1 VSAQSEKLEKDRE
14 KIIKAFAQ
22 AIDPPK
28 ARNLSNKNRLKT
40 ALIISLICTMLPI
53 QAATLFFSFMSI
65 SIFIALIKTTKPAKH
80 LTATISALAIVSVL
94 SGCGPVLFNEELPD
108 FFGLQ
113 RQTNLKTYTITRIG
127 AFGLGFS
134 DATPEQAQF
143 EGNIEEL
150 TAVKIDRGYGL
161 ISMVRIS
168 VAGKG

>member
-1 VSAQSEKLEKDRE
+1 MDNITPINTRTKVAQLLRDLNPQE
-14 KIIKAFAQ
+14 Q
-22 AIDPPK
+22 PK
-28 ARNLSNKNRLKT
+28 KSKSKRVHT
-40 ALIISLICTMLPI
+40 VLIISLICTMLPI
-53 QAATLFFSFMSI
+53 QAATLFFSFI
-65 SIFIALIKTTKPAKH
+65 SIITLIAYSLNKINQTKPFALL
-80 LTATISALAIVSVL
+80 LTNLVTLSIL

-134 DATPEQAQF
+134 DATPEQAQY